1 MKTVQDIILSE
12 KQNVLNDVFRI
23 IPFILK
29 NNT

>member
-12 KQNVLNDVFRI
+12 KQNVLNGVFRI